1 MARVSVRAFR
11 HHAQHDAG
19 GSHGEPEPY
28 AERIALEA
36 ELGVHLSA
44 LLVEMKINELANAF
58 KAISAV
64 DLPREFLDAVVTSA
78 MKHLGE
84 EREEADESRRADTHI
99 TALKAALAENVVCVP
114 GDSMCL

>member
-44 LLVEMKINELANAF
+44 LLAEINELANAY
-58 KAISAV
+58 KANSAV